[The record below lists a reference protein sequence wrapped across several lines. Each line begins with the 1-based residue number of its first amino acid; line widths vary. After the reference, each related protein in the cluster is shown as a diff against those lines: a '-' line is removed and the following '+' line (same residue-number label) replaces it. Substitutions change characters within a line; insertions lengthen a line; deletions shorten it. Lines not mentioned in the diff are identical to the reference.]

1 MKFNKNL
8 QIKLKIFYIKLSHYI
23 INKYIYIYMNIDSLL
38 HKKTNI

>member
-23 INKYIYIYMNIDSLL
+23 INKYIYIYEYRFFI
-38 HKKTNI
+38 T